1 MLERKVFRKPG
12 GWYGVIISSPDP
24 HYRIPLLLGGGC
36 WCWLPPLT
44 AAAEERTGDC
54 CSQLHV
60 TILVGVLR
68 DFKM

>member
-24 HYRIPLLLGGGC
+24 HYRIALLLGGGC

-44 AAAEERTGDC
+44 AAAEERTGTAAL
-54 CSQLHV
+54 SYTLQYWL
-60 TILVGVLR
+60 G
-68 DFKM
+68 F